1 MAANWRNSPEGIAR
15 SLGQS
20 TTTTNPASTNR
31 RPTPGRGNYGS
42 NSTTS
47 TTSSSSSTNRSDSA
61 GAQALT
67 QQIASNF
74 STKNTTNSS
83 KTGNS
88 KIDSFVSA
96 VKENISNSSN
106 APKTTVTEAMRNNT
120 STSNNQSSSATSEK
134 TTNLSGGTILGSII
148 ADKPTQT
155 VTESIRGSST
165 SSKKESSTPKTAE
178 STVIQNQVV
187 DLGDTK
193 KGSSM
198 ESVIIPAV
206 STPKQTE
213 TEKAVSESLS
223 NVFESKQKEVQNY
236 NPAEFV
242 VGKTT
247 SEAPKFTGEI
257 NYAHNNVVND
267 RALVSNQQIAQQIYR
282 DDDLIGVHFFSSK
295 AESEAFLKEL
305 YPEGNYDWRDRDVK
319 WYDTQTGEY
328 IGDLGQSAYPFA
340 AVVPELSDQDVILF
354 HNTGGSKGNSPST
367 GTGLSSWTDVPSAHT
382 RHALRD
388 EFDFSFSSKNLDY
401 DEIKTQLERQGINET
416 WYDGKVGQN
425 STKTNISVGDARSG
439 KVSSSDYQNAFG
451 SSSLA
456 DIEGYEI
463 HFLPTKQ
470 TQSIISGDYSDYSK
484 WLNPNYDWSKNHDTH
499 ITNPTAATQDNT
511 ILNNPFELVGTM
523 VGVGGVVK
531 MAGVGSKIAQETWV
545 STGGKVMSG
554 LNIVDTPARSV
565 IGGGATTAGKAAK
578 QGAEYA
584 SNQLKLTE
592 VGALGL
598 GGLGIFAGKEL
609 DTPSTIYEII
619 PQNIVKSEIESSS
632 RISGLNEV
640 TPHYYESELEP
651 TSTTFQNP
659 FDGVYVGSVMEIERV
674 KEKEKTKTK
683 KEKEFS
689 YADIPTFTEE
699 EKRKYAREAYEKQ
712 RQQEIEYEKQKARE
726 EAERQKQKEKEL
738 TIEKESEFV
747 FIGEQEKPVVSEI
760 VSDGITK
767 TKEKNRYSD
776 VVKER
781 YTEKS
786 GLVFDYPIREK
797 YNIGLK
803 NSGLIKE
810 KYAPIYEDVFEN
822 VNNTNT
828 NTNPFV
834 FDFGFD
840 QQQEDRRRRES
851 SESDKHR
858 AGKYRMNHYRLFHN
872 IATAEEMGLGL
883 REVNPN
889 KSRKIGFENVE
900 WFESGGT
907 RSTRK
912 NTTLFTDSWDKSS
925 FFEPVTRKRRKTTTK
940 KNRKRRK

>member
-20 TTTTNPASTNR
+20 TTTNTN
-31 RPTPGRGNYGS
+31 
-42 NSTTS
+42 
-47 TTSSSSSTNRSDSA
+47 SSSTSRKPQVTPQN
-61 GAQALT
+61 
-67 QQIASNF
+67 
-74 STKNTTNSS
+74 STSKHSSS
-83 KTGNS
+83 KTSASTSLNGSTGNS
-88 KIDSFVSA
+88 RMGTVASA
-96 VKENISNSSN
+96 VKQNVENAKSGNTE
-106 APKTTVTEAMRNNT
+106 KTTVTEAMRDNSSKSNT
-120 STSNNQSSSATSEK
+120 QSSSTTTEK

-257 NYAHNNVVND
+257 NYNHNSREND
-267 RALVSNQQIAQQIYR
+267 LALVSNQQIAKQIYR
-282 DDDLIGVHFFSSK
+282 DEELVGIHFFDSK
-295 AESEAFLKEL
+295 AESEKFLKEL
-305 YPEGNYDWRDRDVK
+305 YPQGNYDWRDREVK
-319 WYDTQTGEY
+319 WYDTKTGAY
-328 IGDLGQSAYPFA
+328 IGDLGQTAYPYA
-340 AVVPELSDQDVILF
+340 AFVPELSDQEVILF

-382 RHALRD
+382 RHELRN
-388 EFDFSFSSKNLDY
+388 EFDFTFSSKNLDY
-401 DEIKTQLERQGINET
+401 NEIQTQLERHGIDST

-425 STKTNISVGDARSG
+425 SGKTNLSISDAKAG
-439 KVSSSDYQNAFG
+439 KITTSDYRNEFG
-451 SSSLA
+451 SSNLA
-456 DIEGYEI
+456 SIEGYEI
-463 HFLPTKQ
+463 HFLPSQ
-470 TQSIISGDYSDYSK
+470 TTAGQSNTLSK
-484 WLNPNYDWSKNHDTH
+484 WQNPNVDWFDTSRDAH
-499 ITNPTAATQDNT
+499 ITNPEAATQDGT
-511 ILNNPFELVGTM
+511 ILNNPFELVGTIA
-523 VGVGGVVK
+523 GVGALSK
-531 MAGVGSKIAQETWV
+531 MAGIGSKIAGDAWV
-545 STGGKVMSG
+545 STGGKIMDG
-554 LNIVDTPARSV
+554 FRIVDAPARNI
-565 IGGGATTAGKAAK
+565 IGGGTARNAGKT
-578 QGAEYA
+578 AEFV
-584 SNQLKLTE
+584 SKNNNQMKLAE
-592 VGALGL
+592 IGL
-598 GGLGIFAGKEL
+598 GIGGIGIFAGKEI
-609 DTPSTIYEII
+609 DSPSNFFEIV
-619 PQNIVKSEIESSS
+619 PQNIVSSEIESSS
-632 RISGLNEV
+632 KIGGLNEII
-640 TPHYYESELEP
+640 PSEYHPELEVP
-651 TSTTFQNP
+651 TESSNKL
-659 FDGVYVGSVMEIERV
+659 GLYAGSVVLERV

-683 KEKEFS
+683 NEKEFS
-689 YADIPTFTEE
+689 YGDIPSYTDD
-699 EKRKYAREAYEKQ
+699 EKIRFAKEAYEKQ
-712 RQQEIEYEKQKARE
+712 RQQEIKYEKEQSA
-726 EAERQKQKEKEL
+726 KQKEQEL

-747 FIGEQEKPVVSEI
+747 FIGEQEKPVISEI

-767 TKEKNRYSD
+767 TNEKNKHSD
-776 VVKER
+776 IVR
-781 YTEKS
+781 EKYEEKY
-786 GLVFDYPIREK
+786 GLVFDYPIKEK
-797 YNIGLK
+797 YNLGLK
-803 NSGLIKE
+803 GVELVANKE
-810 KYAPIYEDVFEN
+810 KYIPKHDDSFEN
-822 VNNTNT
+822 VNNVL

-834 FDFGFD
+834 YNFGFGFD
-840 QQQEDRRRRES
+840 QQNEDKRRRRLS
-851 SESDKHR
+851 DSDKSR

-900 WFESGGT
+900 WVESGST

-912 NTTLFTDSWDKSS
+912 NTTLFADSWDKSS